1 MNVFKLALKVAA
13 RHWNYLLIYM
23 VALGAMSLLGSGAIE
38 VAPHGEFKADSPK
51 VAVID
56 RDGTDASA
64 ALAAFALKDAEEVH
78 VDDSTFGLQD
88 ASAKDLASYVLI
100 IPEGFQADLLDAART
115 GGDAPELQT
124 VVSYQSAR
132 GSLVDQRVRGFA
144 QSLYGFA
151 ASDATASAADV
162 ARSADKAC
170 ANKTPVGFLAVDS
183 QGLSAKYVNYAAF
196 SAYALFAASSIFI
209 AVGLSSLRRGALRRR
224 LVLGPVPSGRYGLQV
239 GLACALFSVAIWA
252 VIAAA
257 GLVVFNPLGQGAPL
271 AAVCV
276 VLVAQLGFALV
287 GGAAGFLMWQ
297 LGASDT
303 MANGAGNIFGLVCSF
318 FSGAWIPLSVM
329 GESTRLAAAFTP
341 FYWATDAM
349 TQVSEAA
356 DITASLALQAFGEV
370 GVTFAWAAV
379 IALVAVALGRARL
392 RESGA

>member
-100 IPEGFQADLLDAART
+100 IPDGFQADLLDAART

-124 VVSYQSAR
+124 VISYQSAR
-132 GSLVDQRVRGFA
+132 GSLVDQRGRGFA

-151 ASDATASAADV
+151 ASDATASVADV

-170 ANKTPVGFLAVDS
+170 ANETPVGFLAVDS
-183 QGLSAKYVNYAAF
+183 RGLSAKYVNYAAF

-276 VLVAQLGFALV
+276 VLAAQLGFALV

-329 GESTRLAAAFTP
+329 GESTRLAAALTP

>member
-38 VAPHGEFKADSPK
+38 VAPQGEFKADSPK

-124 VVSYQSAR
+124 VISYQSAR
-132 GSLVDQRVRGFA
+132 GSDDQRVRGFA

-151 ASDATASAADV
+151 ANDATASAADV

-170 ANKTPVGFLAVDS
+170 ANETPVGFLAVDS

-196 SAYALFAASSIFI
+196 SAYALFAAASIFI

-257 GLVVFNPLGQGAPL
+257 GLVAFNPLGQGAPL

-276 VLVAQLGFALV
+276 VLAAQLGFALV

-297 LGASDT
+297 LGSSDT

-356 DITASLALQAFGEV
+356 DVTASLALQAFGEV